1 MTTPPLPDT
10 ETSLA
15 ASQHLD
21 TLATAEALALMHTAD
36 EQAVTAVG
44 QANHQLAPVITAATQ
59 AIRQG
64 GRLLYFGA
72 GTSGRLAVLD
82 ASEIPPTFSAPPHW
96 VQGIIAGGD
105 IALRHAVE
113 GAEDDPTLAQTDVAA
128 LALTPN
134 DVVVGISA
142 SGGAPYVL
150 EVIRLAQTVPVLLTV
165 GMTSVANSP
174 LATLAQQPVVLAT
187 GAEVLTGSTRLKAGT
202 AQKLALNRISTLT
215 MVALG
220 KTYGHHMVD
229 VAPTNVK
236 LRHRATRLVQTLA
249 PCESPQQAQAWLDE
263 AKGSVKLAIVMARTG
278 LPYPQA
284 EALLTRHNGHL
295 RQALEAPPPNG

>member
-1 MTTPPLPDT
+1 MTHPLPDT

-21 TLATAEALALMHTAD
+21 TLTTAEALALMHTAD
-36 EQAVTAVG
+36 EQAVAAVG
-44 QANHQLAPVITAATQ
+44 QANQQLAPVIQAATQ

-113 GAEDDPTLAQTDVAA
+113 GAEDDPTLAQADVAA
-128 LALTPN
+128 LALTAH

-150 EVIRLAQTVPVLLTV
+150 EVLRLAQAVPVLLTV
-165 GMTSVANSP
+165 GITSVATSP
-174 LATLAQQPVVLAT
+174 LAMLAQQPVVLAT

-215 MVALG
+215 MVGLG
-220 KTYGHHMVD
+220 KTYGHYMVD
-229 VAPTNVK
+229 VAPTNIK
-236 LRHRATRLVQTLA
+236 LRQRAVRLVQTLA
-249 PCESPQQAQAWLDE
+249 KCDTPAQAEAWLAQ
-263 AKGSVKLAIVMARTG
+263 AKGNVKLAIVMAHTG
-278 LPYPQA
+278 LGVNAA
-284 EALLTRHNGHL
+284 EALLARHNGHL
-295 RQALEAPPPNG
+295 RHALVATPLTAE